1 LDKTG
6 FTLPIIVIKKSMNDL
21 SPLRR
26 LGAECLATAFL
37 LAAILGSGIM
47 AERLAG
53 GNVAVALLGNTFA
66 TIFALYFLIEIFG
79 PLSGAHM
86 NPAVSILMRWRGEL
100 DRKLL
105 FGYLIAQVAGAILGA
120 WLANAMFDLP
130 VWQLAAKA
138 RTGMGQWL
146 AEAVATTGLLLVV
159 LKAPPQ
165 KVAACVAAYIG
176 AAFWFTSST
185 SFANPAVTIGRMFSD
200 TFAGI
205 APRDAPAFITAQGV
219 GILLAALLNR
229 LLSRREGA

>member
-1 LDKTG
+1 
-6 FTLPIIVIKKSMNDL
+6 MNDIF
-21 SPLRR
+21 PLRR
-26 LGAECLATAFL
+26 LGAEFLATAFL

-79 PLSGAHM
+79 PMSGAHM
-86 NPAVSILMRWRGEL
+86 NPAVSLLMTWRGEL

-105 FGYLIAQVAGAILGA
+105 CGYLVAQVAGAILGA

-146 AEAVATTGLLLVV
+146 AEAVATAGLLLVV
-159 LKAPPQ
+159 LKAPAQ

-200 TFAGI
+200 TFSGI
-205 APRDAPAFITAQGV
+205 APQDAPAFIAAQGA
-219 GILLAALLNR
+219 GILLAVLFDRMLPRNA
-229 LLSRREGA
+229 GV